1 MTKETIAQ
9 VLEAE
14 GVGAAKETRFAVP
27 ENREAVGLISTPG
40 DVMQFDRLVVIELRD
55 KYLVLENA
63 KHERHFFTY
72 DSVLGLRLL
81 AGPAARERVAGFGR
95 SA

>member
-1 MTKETIAQ
+1 MTKETIAL

-14 GVGAAKETRFAVP
+14 GITSGKDGRFTVP
-27 ENREAVGLISTPG
+27 ENREAVCLIATAA
-40 DVMQFDRLVVIELRD
+40 DVVPIERLVSLEL
-55 KYLVLENA
+55 KTQFIALENA
-63 KHERHFFTY
+63 KHERFFFTY

-95 SA
+95 

>member
-14 GVGAAKETRFAVP
+14 GVGSSKESRFSIP
-27 ENREAVGLISTPG
+27 ENREAVGLIATPG
-40 DVMQFDRLVVIELRD
+40 DVMQFDRLTTIELRE

-63 KHERHFFTY
+63 KHERHFFHY
-72 DSVLGLRLL
+72 DSLLGFRML

-95 SA
+95 